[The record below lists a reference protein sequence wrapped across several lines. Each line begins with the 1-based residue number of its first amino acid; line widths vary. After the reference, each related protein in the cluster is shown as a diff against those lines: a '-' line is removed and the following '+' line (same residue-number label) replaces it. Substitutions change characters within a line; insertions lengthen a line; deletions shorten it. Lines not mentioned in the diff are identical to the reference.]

1 VSAYVSPLPDAPRP
15 AEPEILDDVPP
26 DVYHA
31 DLLHPVPSLSASL
44 AHVLVTRSPL
54 HAWVQHPRLNPD
66 FVATDEAKFDV
77 GTVCHSLLLDHSRQ
91 VAIIDADDW
100 RSKAAQAARDES
112 RAAGKTPLLRQQWN
126 SVETLVRA
134 IGDQLGSHHAEPPLL
149 EDGKPERTLVWEED
163 GVACRARLDWLRDD
177 LAAVDDLKT
186 TGRSARQDE
195 FSRNLYSLGYDLK
208 AAWYLRGVEA
218 VTGERP
224 AFRWIVAETSP
235 PYAVSVVT
243 ATPEVLD
250 VGEAKCEYA
259 LSLWRE
265 CMALDEWPAYI
276 PFVSPAAPPP
286 PWERSR
292 WLDW

>member
-1 VSAYVSPLPDAPRP
+1 
-15 AEPEILDDVPP
+15 
-26 DVYHA
+26 
-31 DLLHPVPSLSASL
+31 VPSLSASL

-77 GTVCHSLLLDHSRQ
+77 GTVCHSLLLDNSRQ

-100 RSKAAQAARDES
+100 RSKAAQAARDEA

-243 ATPEVLD
+243 ATPEVLE
-250 VGEAKCEYA
+250 VGAAKCEYA
-259 LSLWRE
+259 LALWRE
-265 CMALDEWPAYI
+265 CMATDDWPAYV

-292 WLDW
+292 WLDY

>member
-66 FVATDEAKFDV
+66 FVAADEAKFDV
-77 GTVCHSLLLDHSRQ
+77 GTVCHSLLLDNSRQ
-91 VAIIDADDW
+91 VEIIDADDW
-100 RSKAAQAARDES
+100 
-112 RAAGKTPLLRQQWN
+112 
-126 SVETLVRA
+126 
-134 IGDQLGSHHAEPPLL
+134 
-149 EDGKPERTLVWEED
+149 
-163 GVACRARLDWLRDD
+163 
-177 LAAVDDLKT
+177 KT